1 MWCIVLQNNSVKSKV
16 PSQILLLL
24 FGCNNVRSYL
34 SLLDLFPYM
43 QMEWSDS
50 FTPFFFYL
58 FHIPNCRQGQK
69 KGVECPQ
76 SNMHFI
82 SDTNYLIPTQ
92 QNRYLSYSFFFF
104 PTGNHLT
111 EDKLH
116 YWEKEGKNAPF
127 LAIFAEQ
134 TVNDLSRSDLIQGSK
149 LTEVVELIIFR
160 STINIY
166 SNLLDCELFL
176 SFKSK

>member
-1 MWCIVLQNNSVKSKV
+1 MLGRTLVCQIFFHICRWNGRIVL
-16 PSQILLLL
+16 LL
-24 FGCNNVRSYL
+24 
-34 SLLDLFPYM
+34 
-43 QMEWSDS
+43 
-50 FTPFFFYL
+50 FFFYL

-82 SDTNYLIPTQ
+82 SDTNYLIPMYIEQ
-92 QNRYLSYSFFFF
+92 IYLSYSFFF

-116 YWEKEGKNAPF
+116 YWEKESGKNAPF

-166 SNLLDCELFL
+166 GNLLDCEHFHLF
-176 SFKSK
+176 SK

>member
-16 PSQILLLL
+16 PSQILLAAIMSDRTLVCQIFFHICRWNGRIVLL
-24 FGCNNVRSYL
+24 L
-34 SLLDLFPYM
+34 
-43 QMEWSDS
+43 
-50 FTPFFFYL
+50 FFFYL

-149 LTEVVELIIFR
+149 LTEVELIIFR

-176 SFKSK
+176 SFLKVNNTS